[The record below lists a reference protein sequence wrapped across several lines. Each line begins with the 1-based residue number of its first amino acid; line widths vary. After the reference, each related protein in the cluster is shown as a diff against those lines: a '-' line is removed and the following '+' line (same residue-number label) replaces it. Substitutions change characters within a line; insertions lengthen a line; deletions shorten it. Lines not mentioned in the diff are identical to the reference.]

1 MLDRSLKLRDYQDEN
16 AGKWLMILQEYNIV
30 YLAFEPRTWKS
41 ITSMEIA
48 KRYWAKKILFLTK
61 KKAIKSI
68 ESDSKYFDMNI
79 IITNYENLHNIKDND
94 FDLLILDE
102 AHQLWTFPKPNNKVK
117 DIKKR
122 FSKLPMIL
130 LSWTPASESYSSF
143 YHQFFVSINS
153 PWKKYINFY
162 RWVNNEYVKIKIVY
176 TSYWES
182 KNYSNWNYTKIMND
196 ISHLILTYTQK
207 EAGFET
213 SVKEEVLYVDMLPKT
228 YQIVDLITKN
238 RVIELKEEVV
248 LADTWVKLMQ
258 KLHQIYSWTVK
269 FESWNTRIFDNSKAI
284 FIKKHFEWKRIW
296 IFYKFQAEKELLKQ
310 VFLDDITDD
319 LEEFKTSEKNIMLQI
334 ISWREWISLKEADF
348 LVFFNI
354 DFSAISYFQ
363 AKDRLTTID
372 RKENTIY
379 WIFSRNWIEEKIYET
394 VKKKKNF
401 TLNIFKNVGIMNTK

>member
-284 FIKKHFEWKRIW
+284 FFC
-296 IFYKFQAEKELLKQ
+296 
-310 VFLDDITDD
+310 
-319 LEEFKTSEKNIMLQI
+319 KN
-334 ISWREWISLKEADF
+334 
-348 LVFFNI
+348 
-354 DFSAISYFQ
+354 
-363 AKDRLTTID
+363 
-372 RKENTIY
+372 
-379 WIFSRNWIEEKIYET
+379 
-394 VKKKKNF
+394 
-401 TLNIFKNVGIMNTK
+401 G

>member
-1 MLDRSLKLRDYQDEN
+1 
-16 AGKWLMILQEYNIV
+16 
-30 YLAFEPRTWKS
+30 
-41 ITSMEIA
+41 
-48 KRYWAKKILFLTK
+48 
-61 KKAIKSI
+61 
-68 ESDSKYFDMNI
+68 
-79 IITNYENLHNIKDND
+79 
-94 FDLLILDE
+94 
-102 AHQLWTFPKPNNKVK
+102 
-117 DIKKR
+117 
-122 FSKLPMIL
+122 
-130 LSWTPASESYSSF
+130 
-143 YHQFFVSINS
+143 
-153 PWKKYINFY
+153 
-162 RWVNNEYVKIKIVY
+162 
-176 TSYWES
+176 
-182 KNYSNWNYTKIMND
+182 
-196 ISHLILTYTQK
+196 
-207 EAGFET
+207 
-213 SVKEEVLYVDMLPKT
+213 
-228 YQIVDLITKN
+228 
-238 RVIELKEEVV
+238 
-248 LADTWVKLMQ
+248 MQ